1 MPEKVHLELNDADA
15 AYLRAAHAYML
26 ISMPTGTS
34 TILGAFQ
41 AICFSLDAGRHSGI
55 RIKVLR
61 IEKFASKIFC
71 LEPPCVY
78 AALRK
83 AFTGLCGFL
92 QSKQRGIKRFA
103 VVRNATIG
111 DFRSDGVLP
120 APIKNM

>member
-1 MPEKVHLELNDADA
+1 
-15 AYLRAAHAYML
+15 ML

-55 RIKVLR
+55 RVKVLR

-71 LEPPCVY
+71 RELRSVY
-78 AALRK
+78 VASQK
-83 AFTGLCGFL
+83 DFTGLCGFTR
-92 QSKQRGIKRFA
+92 SKQRGIKRFA

-120 APIKNM
+120 APIKERVNDCE